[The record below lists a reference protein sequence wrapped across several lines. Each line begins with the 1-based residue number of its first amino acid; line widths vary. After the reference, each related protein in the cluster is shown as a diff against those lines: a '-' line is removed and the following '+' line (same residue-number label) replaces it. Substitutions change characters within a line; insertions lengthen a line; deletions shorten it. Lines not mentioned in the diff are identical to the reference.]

1 MLLQLTD
8 VNKIYNGAPLL
19 KHISLTIEDRDR
31 IGLIGVNGCGKST
44 LLKLIT
50 ERILPDHIQEGD
62 GEIIKSSHTSIGYLE
77 QMGGLE
83 KEQTVW
89 HEMHNV
95 FQPLLDAQA
104 RMRELEQEL
113 ANNSEAAA
121 EEYHRL
127 QTYFESNDGYQIDVK
142 IKMVLNGMGFGAETY
157 ERKISSFSGG
167 EKTRL
172 AIAKLLLEE
181 PTLLILD
188 EPTNHLDIGS
198 QIKTLHLLKASG
210 KTVVAAL
217 HDLSIAA
224 KYCDRVYV
232 LQDGRNVVSGVP
244 AEIITPELIHRLYD
258 IDAALFTHRGELYL
272 EYRS

>member
-113 ANNSEAAA
+113 ADNSEAAA
-121 EEYHRL
+121 EEAVEAAVEL
-127 QTYFESNDGYQIDVK
+127 
-142 IKMVLNGMGFGAETY
+142 AEPPHAVMAAVAPTTA
-157 ERKISSFSGG
+157 EAFRKSRREIIFIIVFSFIRIIAISQ
-167 EKTRL
+167 
-172 AIAKLLLEE
+172 A
-181 PTLLILD
+181 
-188 EPTNHLDIGS
+188 
-198 QIKTLHLLKASG
+198 HLLHAPG
-210 KTVVAAL
+210 FPV
-217 HDLSIAA
+217 
-224 KYCDRVYV
+224 C
-232 LQDGRNVVSGVP
+232 
-244 AEIITPELIHRLYD
+244 IITACEEVCKRTSPQESEISFV
-258 IDAALFTHRGELYL
+258 LFQQKEFSKDKIISVTSTIFHKRATS
-272 EYRS
+272 R